1 MHRSNKMA
9 SKNWLKTQNGRI
21 WSVVTMFFLAVLYS
35 TIAAIFIC
43 LSILMVNKSFD
54 SFDYKGCMWLI
65 WFVIVAGCISGCFM
79 SLHYIY
85 IFYQPEYK
93 CSKMTTPFLVLITL
107 TELIVFLCSVCMV
120 YLTFN
125 LDTVMKY
132 LIDQIDIDM
141 IVRNNANE
149 VIQNLK
155 KVFEFNSDLSLLFS
169 NSLTKLPDI
178 TTFLKPYIIVI
189 FPAVIVA
196 FKFIS
201 VFITVALNF
210 LCIVSILLVYFQQNF
225 NAGILLI

>member
-1 MHRSNKMA
+1 MLKCNKMTTK
-9 SKNWLKTQNGRI
+9 SWLKTQKGRI

-65 WFVIVAGCISGCFM
+65 WLVIVAACTSGCFM
-79 SLHYIY
+79 SIHYIY

-93 CSKMTTPFLVLITL
+93 YTKMTAPFLVLIIL
-107 TELIVFLCSVCMV
+107 TELMVFLCSIWMV

-132 LIDQIDIDM
+132 LLDQIDIDM
-141 IVRNNANE
+141 IVKNNANE

-155 KVFEFNSDLSLLFS
+155 QFFELNSELSLLFS

-178 TTFLKPYIIVI
+178 TIFLKPYIVVI

-201 VFITVALNF
+201 VFVTVALNL
-210 LCIVSILLVYFQQNF
+210 LCIVSILLVYFQQSF
-225 NAGILLI
+225 NAEILLI